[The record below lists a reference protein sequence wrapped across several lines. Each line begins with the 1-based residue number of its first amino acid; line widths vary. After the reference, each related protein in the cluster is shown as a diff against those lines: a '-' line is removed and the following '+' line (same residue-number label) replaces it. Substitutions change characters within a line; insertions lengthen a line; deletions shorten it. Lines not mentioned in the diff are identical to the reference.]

1 MLSADDTCQMLHW
14 RHCAP
19 LPHCSDLL
27 RGFQTAA
34 ISLTGPRIT
43 AALRQQSERKRK
55 GRDNYLELSQVSQHI
70 KIHLINHCWLLPRWL
85 FRRGKKKKTSPG
97 LSVGKYMLV
106 WCVLCRQVNRLA
118 DLISGEVVT
127 GEASAR
133 IGCHIHFFPMQITV
147 SRSPR
152 FGMRPPERD
161 TNQPDSVCV
170 MFSAHVAQQIT
181 VLLFW
186 DVWMPRMT
194 ANCTTFVCWYLRV
207 TRQFSRSV
215 GTDRQLNNR

>member
-1 MLSADDTCQMLHW
+1 MLRLTAGFSDSCYQPNRAQNYSCSGTTVGEKKEGQRQLPGALPGFTAHKDTSNK
-14 RHCAP
+14 P
-19 LPHCSDLL
+19 LLVI
-27 RGFQTAA
+27 AKVA
-34 ISLTGPRIT
+34 
-43 AALRQQSERKRK
+43 
-55 GRDNYLELSQVSQHI
+55 VSQ
-70 KIHLINHCWLLPRWL
+70 RE
-85 FRRGKKKKTSPG
+85 KKHKTSLG

-170 MFSAHVAQQIT
+170 MFSARVAQQIT
-181 VLLFW
+181 VLL
-186 DVWMPRMT
+186 
-194 ANCTTFVCWYLRV
+194 C
-207 TRQFSRSV
+207 
-215 GTDRQLNNR
+215 